1 MKHAEKESQG
11 VRFYN
16 EFFDKEIFNAKRWLV
31 ICEDGNSSGMDR
43 KCYE

>member
-1 MKHAEKESQG
+1 M
-11 VRFYN
+11 RN
-16 EFFDKEIFNAKRWLV
+16 EAHEEGKSGFITNLDKEVFNAKRWLV